1 MLADYAMIFSARD
14 IFNRGL
20 FRPVNIRQIMV
31 AVLCLVVLL
40 PGVCVSAAEME
51 LASLRPY
58 ARQIRFTG
66 FTRPIQ
72 ELTLAAEISGTYTAV
87 SVDVG
92 NVVGGSGVVAEI
104 DATFVRLALQKNTI
118 AQRQTELQLVLARK
132 NLARFQ
138 NLIDKKSTAQ
148 ATYDET
154 VLSTRILELTQE
166 KLKNEQE
173 NLTQQLRRHTL
184 RAPVG
189 WSVIERYVE
198 PGEYARQGEPV
209 LKLGDF
215 TSLYIPFLFTYEELR
230 LLQEMA
236 GPIITLPD
244 LGNAVAAKIYRV
256 APDFDD
262 KTRKI
267 AVDLRIAAE
276 EVAANPAL
284 RGGVRGELTLSG
296 KTEPHTFLIT
306 SNALVSRYDAHWL
319 IAPDGQQRK
328 VLLLGMTEDGK
339 DAIISGIGLT
349 KGARYIT
356 NHDSSPHPGSAS
368 KKITR

>member
-1 MLADYAMIFSARD
+1 MILLVTED
-14 IFNRGL
+14 FNRDL
-20 FRPVNIRQIMV
+20 CWLAKMRQIM
-31 AVLCLVVLL
+31 AGGLCLVFLL
-40 PGVCVSAAEME
+40 LGAWAPAAEME

-58 ARQIRFTG
+58 ARQISFTG

-72 ELTLAAEISGTYTAV
+72 ELTIAAEISGTYTAV
-87 SVDVG
+87 SVEVG

-104 DATFVRLALQKNTI
+104 DATFVRLALQKNKI

-166 KLKNEQE
+166 NLKNEQE
-173 NLTQQLRRHTL
+173 NLIQQLRRHTL

-198 PGEYARQGEPV
+198 PGEYVRQGEPV

-236 GPIITLPD
+236 GPIITLPA

-256 APDFDD
+256 APDFDE

-267 AVDLRIAAE
+267 AVDLRITAE

-284 RGGVRGELTLSG
+284 RGGVRGELTLSE

-319 IAPDGQQRK
+319 TAPDGQQRK
-328 VLLLGMTEDGK
+328 VLLLGMTADGK
-339 DAIISGIGLT
+339 DAIVSGIGLT
-349 KGARYIT
+349 KGAQYIT
-356 NHDSSPHPGSAS
+356 NHDPSP
-368 KKITR
+368 